1 MSKVILVDL
10 HVHTIA
16 SGHAFSS
23 VLEVVKA
30 ASSKGLEGVG
40 IMDHGPALP
49 GGAHLYY
56 FSNLIALP
64 SEVEGIRLFRGAEAN
79 IVDEKGNLD
88 ISDDILETLDIVAV
102 AFHPHCGYENGG
114 KERNTEVLLR
124 ALEKPYIHLI
134 AHPDN
139 LAYPLEIGPVIE
151 AAKEKK
157 VLIEFNNGSV
167 ANNTARKGNIDLNRE
182 YAEKF
187 AENEVLVAVN
197 SDAHFASSVGEC
209 GEALSVLDEV
219 SFPSELIVNT
229 SLQKVLSFFEEKGR

>member
-1 MSKVILVDL
+1 MNKAILVDL

-23 VLEVVKA
+23 VLEVIKV
-30 ASSKGLEGVG
+30 ASSKGLQGVG

-64 SEVEGIRLFRGAEAN
+64 REVEGVYLFRGAEAN
-79 IVDEKGNLD
+79 IVSEKGDLD
-88 ISDDILETLDIVAV
+88 IPDEILESLDMVTV

-114 KERNTEVLLR
+114 KKRNTEVLLK
-124 ALEKPYIHLI
+124 ALQKPYVHLI

-139 LAYPLEIGPVIE
+139 LAFPIEIEPVIE
-151 AAKEKK
+151 AAKEKE
-157 VLIEFNNGSV
+157 VLIEFNNGSI
-167 ANNTARKGNIDLNRE
+167 ASNTARKGNIDLNKE

-187 AENEVLVAVN
+187 AQDEVVVAVN
-197 SDAHFASSVGEC
+197 SDAHFASSVGDC
-209 GEALSVLDEV
+209 DEALSVLDLV
-219 SFPSELIVNT
+219 NFPRELIVNT
-229 SLQKVLSFFEEKGR
+229 SLKKVFSFLKKRKR